1 MFDKKVRHIMISTL
15 DRKRIFIFT
24 GIAYGISIALALL
37 TYWDGG
43 IFISY
48 PMKMRSQAYILMTVW
63 MFAPMVAHIATRLIT
78 REGRSNTL
86 LRPNFR
92 RGWRFYLAA
101 LCLPALAII
110 VGATIYYLLFPSRF
124 DVTMTYARDTLGLV
138 PMVGSTDLWTFLI
151 TQTPLTI
158 VLSLLTLPLMFGEEF
173 GWRAYLLPK
182 LMPLGARKAVLLV
195 GVIHGAWHW
204 PFFLM
209 GYTYGFD
216 YWGAPVVGMLLYLVM
231 VCFIS
236 VFMAWVTL
244 RSGSVWPAA
253 LAHGVINASA
263 NWTLVFISGAPEPLI
278 GPQPVGVIGS
288 LGFALLALLIF
299 FSPRALAQPASAPVD
314 MAVSKNSRA
323 VEKAAEQ
330 AIPGTAS

>member
-1 MFDKKVRHIMISTL
+1 MIDKNEEKYKISKI
-15 DRKRIFIFT
+15 DRKRIFIFI
-24 GIAYGISIALALL
+24 GIAYGISIALALM
-37 TYWDGG
+37 TYSYGG

-48 PMKMRSQAYILMTVW
+48 PLKMRSQAFILMAVW
-63 MFAPMVAHIATRLIT
+63 MFTPMVAHIATRLIT

-86 LRPNFR
+86 LRPNHR
-92 RGWRFYLAA
+92 RSWRFYLAA
-101 LCLPALAII
+101 LCLPALATIL
-110 VGATIYYLLFPSRF
+110 GATIYYLLFPSRF
-124 DVTMTYARDTLGLV
+124 DVTMTYSRDTLGII
-138 PMVGSTDLWTFLI
+138 PTVGITDPWTFLI

-158 VLSLLTLPLMFGEEF
+158 VLSIFTLPLMFGEEF
-173 GWRAYLLPK
+173 GWRAYLLLK

-216 YWGAPVVGMLLYLVM
+216 YWGAPAVGALLYLVI
-231 VCFIS
+231 VCFLS
-236 VFMAWVTL
+236 VFLAWVTL

-263 NWTLVFISGAPEPLI
+263 NWTLVFISGAPVPLI
-278 GPQPVGVIGS
+278 GPQPVGIIGS

-299 FSPRALAQPASAPVD
+299 ISPRALAPVD
-314 MAVSKNSRA
+314 TALSKNIAAVEVAADQAELGAVS
-323 VEKAAEQ
+323 
-330 AIPGTAS
+330 